1 MRFNNYRQGS
11 GLWSDYYVVT
21 NDDDDNDNIEE
32 S

>member
-11 GLWSDYYVVT
+11 GLWSDCYVVT
-21 NDDDDNDNIEE
+21 NNDDDNIEE